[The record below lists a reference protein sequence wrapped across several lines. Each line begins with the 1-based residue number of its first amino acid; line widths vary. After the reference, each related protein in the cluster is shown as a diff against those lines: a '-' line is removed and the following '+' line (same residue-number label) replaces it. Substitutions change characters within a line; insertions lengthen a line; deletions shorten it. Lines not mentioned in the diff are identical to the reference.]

1 MKYVFMMMLGLCLFA
16 VGCDDRDYY
25 PPGDQDTG
33 ANDNQDD
40 GANDNQD
47 DGANDNQDDGAND
60 NQDDGTAGKSSGAPH
75 VYSTPLVD

>member
-47 DGANDNQDDGAND
+47 DG
-60 NQDDGTAGKSSGAPH
+60 TAGKSSGAPH